1 MKSTLKFIV
10 FIFLFVGIGCEKNS
24 SSETLF
30 DSKFISKNIVDGTW
44 TITKMMDSGKNETYH
59 FLGFVFDFKSDGSVT
74 ARKRSIIETGVWH
87 ISENSR
93 YDTTSPELEFYL
105 SFHSSGEFE
114 ELNDDWDIL
123 ELNNSV
129 IKLIDISGGN
139 GGTDYLTFERK

>member
-30 DSKFISKNIVDGTW
+30 DSKFISKNMVDGTW
-44 TITKMMDSGKNETYH
+44 MITKLMDSGKDETYH
-59 FLGFVFDFKSDGSVT
+59 FSGFVFDFKSDGSVM
-74 ARKRSIIETGVWH
+74 ASNGSRIETGIWR

-93 YDTTSPELEFYL
+93 NDSTLKELEFYL
-105 SFHSSGEFE
+105 SFPSNGDFE
-114 ELNDDWDIL
+114 ELNDDWNIL
-123 ELNNSV
+123 EQNNSV